1 MEKKYFWYNALEKNE
16 VSRMKFKLEE
26 LNRVRHYTKHY
37 GSSVDANLVYE
48 DMAMW
53 KAIEEVE
60 KKYPDYIALEYFD
73 RKITFKELMAS
84 IHDYAKMFKW
94 YGASKGDRVTI
105 AMANTPEAVISFYAA
120 NMVGIIPVMIHPKS
134 SKAFIEGTLKKTKS
148 KFLVGLNT
156 CLSNVEEILK
166 ENAELSEC
174 VEHVFCV
181 SPKDSMKS
189 PILKLGYQLTKTKG
203 IKKVSDPR
211 FIPLNKA
218 VESAKNCKKYISAT
232 RGRDRSVVI
241 FSGGTT
247 GDPKGILHTNN
258 GFNTLSKASFE
269 ICDCLEP
276 GDKMLLVIPLFHGFG
291 LEIGVHA
298 TLTNGMHVILEPE
311 PNINRMAKIFKDKK
325 PQLFMAVPKLL
336 KKMKDSKK
344 FDDLDYSKVKMFI
357 SGGASLAPSLKEEWD
372 TLLHKGGSD
381 TSIRE
386 GYGAAQMIA
395 GTCINPKNNP
405 KAGSIG
411 IPLPDV
417 YYKVVDPGTDTEL
430 NVGET
435 GELCVCS
442 EAVMEGYIKE
452 PSTNS
457 SDLEID
463 EQLTNNDIKLHRD
476 GCKWLHTHDLVK
488 QDPDGYFEWIQR
500 SDFII
505 SNKEGN
511 LINPKDIEE
520 VLERQEVIKAS
531 AVFGLNNQEKSDDK
545 NSEVVACV
553 VLDEKKSEEDSIKS
567 IYSNL
572 SCNLAKFQMPQQLM
586 LVKEIPETLVGKP
599 SVKALK
605 ESIADDTLG
614 AKVYKL
620 TNKGYKLH

>member
-1 MEKKYFWYNALEKNE
+1 MNKDFFWYNAVQKNE
-16 VSRMKFKLEE
+16 TSHMRFKLEK
-26 LNRVRHYTKHY
+26 LDRLRNYTKHY
-37 GSSVDANLVYE
+37 GSSVSANLEYE

-53 KAIEEVE
+53 KAIDKVAR
-60 KKYPDYIALEYFD
+60 KYPDYIALEYFD
-73 RKITFKELMAS
+73 RKITFKELMKS
-84 IHDYAKMFKW
+84 IHAYAKMFKC
-94 YGASKGDRVTI
+94 YGASRGDRVTI

-134 SKAFIEGTLKKTKS
+134 AKGFIEGTLKKTKS

-156 CLSNVEEILK
+156 CLSNVEEILR
-166 ENAELSEC
+166 ENAELSKSL
-174 VEHVFCV
+174 EHVFCV

-211 FIPLNKA
+211 FIPLNMA
-218 VESAKNCKKYISAT
+218 VEKAKDCKNYISTAT
-232 RGRDRSVVI
+232 GNDRSVVI

-247 GDPKGILHTNN
+247 GNPKGILHTNN
-258 GFNTLSKASFE
+258 GFNTLSKASFT
-269 ICDCLEP
+269 ICDCLEA

-291 LEIGVHA
+291 LEIGIHA

-311 PNINRMAKIFKDKK
+311 PNIARMSKIFKDKK

-381 TSIRE
+381 ASIRE
-386 GYGAAQMIA
+386 GYGSAQMIA

-405 KAGSIG
+405 KTGSIG

-417 YYKVVDPGTDTEL
+417 YYKIVEPGTDNEL
-430 NVGET
+430 NVGEV

-442 EAVMEGYIKE
+442 EAVMEGYIEE

-457 SDLEID
+457 INLEID
-463 EQLTNNDIKLHRD
+463 EELTNNDIKLHSD
-476 GCKWLHTHDLVK
+476 GYKWLHTHDLVK
-488 QDPDGYFEWIQR
+488 QTDDGYYEWIQR
-500 SDFII
+500 ADFII

-520 VLERQEVIKAS
+520 VLEKQEMIKAS
-531 AVFGLNNQEKSDDK
+531 AVFGLTNQEKNDDK

-553 VLDEKKSEEDSIKS
+553 VLDEKKSEEDSVKS

-599 SVKALK
+599 NVMTLK
-605 ESIADDTLG
+605 QSMVDNTLE

>member
-1 MEKKYFWYNALEKNE
+1 MQKEFFGCEAVQNDESK
-16 VSRMKFKLEE
+16 SMKFRIKE
-26 LNRVRHYTKHY
+26 LDRVRNYIKHY
-37 GSSVDANLVYE
+37 GSSVDANLEYE

-53 KAIEEVE
+53 EAIDKVA
-60 KKYPDYIALEYFD
+60 KKYPNYIALEYFD
-73 RKITFKELMAS
+73 RKITFKELMES
-84 IHDYAKMFKW
+84 IHDYAKMFKC
-94 YGASKGDRVTI
+94 YGAKKGDRVTI

-134 SKAFIEGTLKKTKS
+134 AKGFIEGTLKKTKS

-166 ENAELSEC
+166 ENAELSKSL
-174 VEHVFCV
+174 EHVFCV

-211 FIPLNKA
+211 FIPLNIA
-218 VESAKNCKKYISAT
+218 VEKSKGYKNYISNVT
-232 RGRDRSVVI
+232 GKDRSVVI

-247 GDPKGILHTNN
+247 GNPKGIVHTNN
-258 GFNTLSKASFE
+258 GFNTLSKASFA

-298 TLTNGMHVILEPE
+298 TLSNGMHVILEPE

-357 SGGASLAPSLKEEWD
+357 SGGASLAPSLKYAWD
-372 TLLHKGGSD
+372 KMLYEGGSEA
-381 TSIRE
+381 SIRE
-386 GYGAAQMIA
+386 GYGSAQMIA
-395 GTCINPKNNP
+395 GTCINPRNNS
-405 KAGSIG
+405 KTGSIG

-417 YYKVVDPGTDTEL
+417 YYKIVKPGTDKEV
-430 NVGET
+430 NIGEI
-435 GELCVCS
+435 GELCACC

-463 EQLTNNDIKLHRD
+463 EELTSADLKLHSD
-476 GCKWLHTHDLVK
+476 GYKWLHTHDLVK
-488 QDPDGYFEWIQR
+488 QTEDGYYEWIQR
-500 SDFII
+500 ADFII

-520 VLERQEVIKAS
+520 ILEKQDIIKSS
-531 AVFGLNNQEKSDDK
+531 AVFGVTNQDNSDDK
-545 NSEVVACV
+545 NSEVVACIALNENV
-553 VLDEKKSEEDSIKS
+553 VSDEGVKA

-599 SVKALK
+599 SVMTLK
-605 ESIADDTLG
+605 KSMEDNTLD

-620 TNKGYKLH
+620 TREGYKLH